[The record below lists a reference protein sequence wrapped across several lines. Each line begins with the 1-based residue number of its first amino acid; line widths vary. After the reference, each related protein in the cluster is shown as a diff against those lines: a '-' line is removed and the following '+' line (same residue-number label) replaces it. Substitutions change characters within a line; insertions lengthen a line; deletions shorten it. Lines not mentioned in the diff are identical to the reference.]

1 VIPEDLEWWLER
13 AGIEAGPSPG
23 VFLRKD
29 VIPGELDRDFAQG
42 CEFKGVSGDSWCRSV
57 GSAVVRIDK

>member
-1 VIPEDLEWWLER
+1 VIREDLERWLER

-29 VIPGELDRDFAQG
+29 VILGELGRDFAQG
-42 CEFKGVSGDSWCRSV
+42 CEFKGISGDCRR
-57 GSAVVRIDK
+57 GRGGNAVIRIA